1 MDILVLNCETVDDN
15 ASKVRIQAI
24 ISNILQLQLQKDVVL
39 AVVMWP
45 EVLGDLYWKPTS
57 TVLLNLADNLDC
69 RLLIEVPTSDANLGW
84 LSNFSYCLHL
94 LKVSGRM

>member
-15 ASKVRIQAI
+15 ASKVRIQ
-24 ISNILQLQLQKDVVL
+24 LQLQLQKDVVL

-45 EVLGDLYWKPTS
+45 EVLGDLYWKPAS

-94 LKVSGRM
+94 LMVSGRM